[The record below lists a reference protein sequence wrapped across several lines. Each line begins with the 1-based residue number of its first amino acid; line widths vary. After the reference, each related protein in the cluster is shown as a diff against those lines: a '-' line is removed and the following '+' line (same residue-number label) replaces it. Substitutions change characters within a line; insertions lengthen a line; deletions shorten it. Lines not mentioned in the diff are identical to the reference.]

1 MHTFLF
7 KYLVFGPVNS
17 RRLGKSLG
25 INILPKEH
33 KFCNFDCIYCECGE
47 DVEKLSK
54 IDFPSVE
61 EIIEELLLKSQML
74 SDRNVEIDTISFAG
88 NGEPTLHPHFEEIV
102 YAVKNIRDLIFPS
115 AKIAVLNNSS
125 MLHKPSVQNALEV
138 ADYSICK
145 LDAGD
150 EASFLKINRPKGEI
164 RFNKIIR
171 NLKLNKQALIIQS
184 LFFKGVNANEHLGNS
199 SEEHIE
205 SYLKQLEEIQ
215 PKNVMLYSL
224 DRATPVKDLQALNLF
239 ELKKIAK
246 QINALGISASVA

>member
-7 KYLVFGPVNS
+7 KYLVFGPINS
-17 RRLGKSLG
+17 RRLGRSLG
-25 INILPKEH
+25 VNILPKEH
-33 KFCNFDCIYCECGE
+33 KFCNFDCVYCEHGE
-47 DVEKLSK
+47 NSEELSK

-74 SDRNVEIDTISFAG
+74 SDRAIEIDTISFTG
-88 NGEPTLHPHFEEIV
+88 NGEPTLHPQFEEIV

-115 AKIAVLNNSS
+115 AKIAVLNNAS
-125 MLHKPSVQNALEV
+125 MLDQSSVQNALEV

-150 EASFLKINRPKGEI
+150 EASFLIINRPKGDI
-164 RFNKIIR
+164 RLKNIIR
-171 NLKLNKQALIIQS
+171 NLKRNKETLIIQS
-184 LFFKGVNANEHLGNS
+184 LFFKGINDNTDIGNS
-199 SEEHIE
+199 SEEHLQ
-205 SYLKQLEEIQ
+205 SYFKQLEEIQ

-224 DRATPVKDLQALNLF
+224 DKSSPFKDLEALKLK
-239 ELKKIAK
+239 ELKKIAQ